1 MKALDLIGATALLMV
16 SAPAMADNGQ
26 RFDFAAQRAAYAN
39 DGPEPNAGR
48 QCFSGKRIAG
58 ANTANTATGRTLYVQ
73 PAHGGIYRMRLAQD
87 CAALAGAQHISL
99 RSDGSDVICPG
110 DSAQLIARTSAGA
123 SQCRV
128 VDVRRVTSSEAAEL
142 SSSALAK

>member
-1 MKALDLIGATALLMV
+1 MKALFLIGATALMMV

-48 QCFSGKRIAG
+48 QCFSGKRITG
-58 ANTANTATGRTLYVQ
+58 ANTANGRMLYVQ
-73 PAHGGIYRMRLAQD
+73 PARGGVYRMRLTQD
-87 CAALAGAQHISL
+87 CAALNGAQRISL

-128 VDVRRVTSSEAAEL
+128 VDVRRVTSSEAAAL
-142 SSSALAK
+142 SSNALSK